1 MDPSAQFLASL
12 AMDMSTDMGL
22 FEDCAQSLFPSNE
35 VFLAGANNLAATA
48 NAATAMNAF
57 PAAATN
63 NADGTLNLDDW
74 PTWDTIQSKQALS
87 SFSAVSEVNASA
99 TAGLSMDFT
108 PDLSPSMSL
117 YTPAVHSFQSP
128 SAFDH
133 LAMDELNSSPA
144 MEDALFS
151 SQQSQDSFD
160 YDFGVSTQMSM
171 APSWSAM
178 ASSQTD
184 FELFPSQQHGPSVTS
199 LEQLLMTPLVMP
211 SQSVLGAID
220 ESPFESEMD
229 YFSPESSTS
238 VSPMMASYGDLFDN
252 LHFGT
257 TFAVPANGGV
267 SASVCGNLSQ
277 KTTSYQPPRR
287 RRRRR
292 MTSEEAARVIV
303 TEPVKAKNTTTSD
316 VKPRYQC
323 SVCDKTFSR
332 PFNLRSHRATHAG
345 IKPFACTHL
354 NDKSEVCGAAF
365 ARRHDLERHI
375 CSCHSAEKL
384 FSCDHCGAK
393 CGRNDA
399 FKRHLQRH
407 PACGLAAAAAA
418 VTKKALLIQEEENLK
433 NAAAA
438 FD

>member
-1 MDPSAQFLASL
+1 
-12 AMDMSTDMGL
+12 MDMSTDMGL

-35 VFLAGANNLAATA
+35 VFRAGANNLAAAT
-48 NAATAMNAF
+48 NATTAMNAF
-57 PAAATN
+57 PAAAST
-63 NADGTLNLDDW
+63 NADGVLNLDDW
-74 PTWDTIQSKQALS
+74 PSWDIIQSKQALP
-87 SFSAVSEVNASA
+87 SFSAVSKADAFS
-99 TAGLSMDFT
+99 TTGLSMDFT

-117 YTPAVHSFQSP
+117 YTPVVHSFQSP

-160 YDFGVSTQMSM
+160 YDFGVSSQMSM
-171 APSWSAM
+171 APSWSSM
-178 ASSQTD
+178 ASSQSD

-199 LEQLLMTPLVMP
+199 LEQLLMTPLAMMP
-211 SQSVLGAID
+211 SQSGLNAID

-229 YFSPESSTS
+229 YFSPQSS
-238 VSPMMASYGDLFDN
+238 VSDSPLMTGYGDLFDN

-257 TFAVPANGGV
+257 TFGVPANGA
-267 SASVCGNLSQ
+267 ASGSVHVDSGNQSQ

-292 MTSEEAARVIV
+292 MTSEESARVIV
-303 TEPVKAKNTTTSD
+303 AESLSTKAKTTVSTSE
-316 VKPRYQC
+316 VKPRFQC
-323 SVCDKTFSR
+323 SICDKTFSR

-345 IKPFACTHL
+345 VKPFVCSHL
-354 NDKSEVCGAAF
+354 NDKSEACGAAF

-384 FSCDHCGAK
+384 FACNHCGAK

-418 VTKKALLIQEEENLK
+418 VTKKALLIQEENMK
-433 NAAAA
+433 NASGA